1 MTKKSKKSKS
11 KKSTYE
17 QTKTKM
23 LRRYKK
29 LKFTEEIPKRKK
41 STGNKVMARLQ
52 KLKIKVIKKNG
63 S

>member
-1 MTKKSKKSKS
+1 MVKKSKKSKS
-11 KKSTYE
+11 KKS
-17 QTKTKM
+17 KSG
-23 LRRYKK
+23 
-29 LKFTEEIPKRKK
+29 KK